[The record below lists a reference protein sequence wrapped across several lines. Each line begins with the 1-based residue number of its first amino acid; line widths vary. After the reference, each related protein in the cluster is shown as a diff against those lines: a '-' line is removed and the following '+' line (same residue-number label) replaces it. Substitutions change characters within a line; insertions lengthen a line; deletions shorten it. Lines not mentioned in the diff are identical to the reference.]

1 MNEDKLFEIVRNAY
15 NGVNTDYLKSQV
27 LAAVA
32 EIGLT
37 RQEVM
42 DGLLDWIVV
51 GGCTGV
57 NDRYRRYIYG
67 ALALLREQEAR
78 VLTFK
83 EVETSKGFVWV
94 EFNSTNENRLS
105 LEYVNVRAIEGFRDS
120 FALTTDSGIKWF
132 RDRGDYNRGIWFG
145 MNSGW
150 RCWTSRPSEQQMR
163 NTKWEEN

>member
-42 DGLLDWIVV
+42 EGLLDWIVV

-57 NDRYRRYIYG
+57 NDRYRPYIYG

-78 VLTFK
+78 VMTLE
-83 EVETSKGFVWV
+83 EVINAKDKTDVWLDEPNCV
-94 EFNSTNENRLS
+94 VVAATISNWVGLKNHAVTCF
-105 LEYVNVRAIEGFRDS
+105 YGIEHTASEERDYMNNN
-120 FALTTDSGIKWF
+120 
-132 RDRGDYNRGIWFG
+132 YNKK
-145 MNSGW
+145 W
-150 RCWTSRPSEQQMR
+150 RCWTSRPTEEQR
-163 NTKWEEN
+163 KAVKWDET

>member
-1 MNEDKLFEIVRNAY
+1 MND
-15 NGVNTDYLKSQV
+15 
-27 LAAVA
+27 A
-32 EIGLT
+32 EKREKVIFALRYCRENMCGPECPYYYDDINESPADCILE
-37 RQEVM
+37 RV
-42 DGLLDWIVV
+42 
-51 GGCTGV
+51 TGDV
-57 NDRYRRYIYG
+57 
-67 ALALLREQEAR
+67 LALLKEQEAR

-150 RCWTSRPSEQQMR
+150 RCWTSRPSPEQMR
-163 NTKWEEN
+163 DTKWEEK